1 MCGTDYNDNI
11 YRIGAVKS
19 YELIK
24 VHKCIENVGKFLDPN
39 NKKGTILILNHLRI
53 RHIFN
58 HYGMENMDDVTN
70 MQFLEKKASWSSVPD
85 FYLLTMLAIKFNINI
100 DLEWIKNGFEKCNI
114 KWENENKDNEENVEP
129 NNEVDEFPIF

>member
-1 MCGTDYNDNI
+1 METDYNDNI

-85 FYLLTMLAIKFNINI
+85 FIY
-100 DLEWIKNGFEKCNI
+100 
-114 KWENENKDNEENVEP
+114 
-129 NNEVDEFPIF
+129 